1 MNEDDDRTIK
11 VQIAPGKR
19 SRTLTLIYN
28 VPEDKQTSLLQM
40 LKKKMSCGGTFN
52 KEKKCLQLQGDFK
65 DNICEYLSQQFPEH
79 SVVIGAGDLK
89 V

>member
-28 VPEDKQTSLLQM
+28 VPEDRQTLLLQM
-40 LKKKMSCGGTFN
+40 LKKKMSCGGTIN
-52 KEKKCLQLQGDFK
+52 KEKKYLQLQGDFK
-65 DNICEYLSQQFPEH
+65 ENICDYLKQQFPEH
-79 SVVIGAGDLK
+79 NVVIGTGDIK